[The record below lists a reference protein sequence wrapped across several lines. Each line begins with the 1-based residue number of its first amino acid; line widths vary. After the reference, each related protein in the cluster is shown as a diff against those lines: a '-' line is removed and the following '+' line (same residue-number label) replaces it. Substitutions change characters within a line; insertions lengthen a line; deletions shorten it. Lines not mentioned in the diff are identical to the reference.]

1 MLMMAINL
9 VVVLVGHYEILHLP
23 SQNGTNEK
31 FWLEI

>member
-9 VVVLVGHYEILHLP
+9 VVVLAGHYKILYL
-23 SQNGTNEK
+23 SGQNGTNEK